1 MIKKVS
7 ILIQKMT
14 DWVVKDGDSIEEDQT
29 EVSWCFLVK
38 VLNLFQK
45 SIHSQK
51 LVKSSSPGVVPFLV
65 LVL

>member
-1 MIKKVS
+1 MIRKVS

-14 DWVVKDGDSIEEDQT
+14 DWVVKDSIEEDQT

-51 LVKSSSPGVVPFLV
+51 LVKSSSLGAVPFLV